1 MRAYRCYL
9 MNRAGMIAA
18 TELIECEGDGDAQQA
33 ALKLFREE
41 PRHYAVEVWDQA
53 RQIFRQTRD
62 AA

>member
-18 TELIECEGDGDAQQA
+18 TEHLECDGDGDAQQA
-33 ALKLFREE
+33 ALRLFRDGAD
-41 PRHYAVEVWDQA
+41 HFAVEVWAEA
-53 RQIFRQTRD
+53 RQVFRRTRG